1 MMSCE
6 HLVMQYSTFSK
17 NPNDPLTEPM
27 FFGQPVNVARYDQQ
41 KYIAFENLIEKQIS
55 FFWRPEEVDLSR
67 DRIDYANLPEHEKHI
82 FISNLKYQTLL
93 DSIQGRSP
101 NVGFLP
107 LVSIPELETWIE
119 TWAFFETI
127 HSRSY
132 THIIRNIVNDPS
144 VVFDDIVQNEYI
156 LARAEDIACYYD
168 DLIEYTQYFNLLG
181 EGTHTVNGEMVEVS
195 LHELKKK
202 LYLCLMCVNVLEA
215 IRFYVSFACSFA
227 FAERELM
234 EGNAKII
241 KLIARDEAL
250 HLTSTQH
257 MLNLMR
263 GGSEGTEWA
272 QIAQD
277 LQQECFDLF
286 VKAAEQEKEWASYL
300 FKDGSMIGLNKDI
313 LCQYVEYITN
323 HRMLAVGLPV
333 AFPKSTQNPIPWINA
348 WLSSDNVQVAPQ
360 EVEISSYLIG
370 QIDAEVKTED
380 LEDFEL

>member
-1 MMSCE
+1 MT
-6 HLVMQYSTFSK
+6 YSIFCQK
-17 NPNDPLTEPM
+17 PNNALKEPM

-41 KYIAFENLIEKQIS
+41 KHPIFEQLIEKQLS
-55 FFWRPEEVDLSR
+55 FFWRPEEVDVSKDRLDYGNLSV
-67 DRIDYANLPEHEKHI
+67 HEQHI

-101 NVGFLP
+101 NVVLLP

-119 TWAFFETI
+119 TWSFSETI

-132 THIIRNIVNDPS
+132 THIIRNIVNEPGL
-144 VVFDDIVQNEYI
+144 VFDDIMENKNI
-156 LARAEDIACYYD
+156 LERASDIAKYYD
-168 DLIEYTQYFNLLG
+168 DLYQHSQVYSLFG
-181 EGTHTVNGEMVEVS
+181 AGTHSINGKEVTVDLRV
-195 LHELKKK
+195 LKKK
-202 LYLCLMCVNVLEA
+202 LYLCLMAVNVLEA

-227 FAERELM
+227 FAERKLM

-257 MLNLMR
+257 MLNIMR
-263 GGSEGTEWA
+263 SGRDDPEMVE
-272 QIAQD
+272 IAK
-277 LQQECFDLF
+277 ECFEDSVEIF
-286 VKAAEQEKEWASYL
+286 RAAAEQEKAWAGYL

-323 HRMLAVGLPV
+323 LRMEAVGLP
-333 AFPKSTQNPIPWINA
+333 AIFPDAKSNPIPWINT

-360 EVEISSYLIG
+360 ETEISSYLVG
-370 QIDAEVKTED
+370 QIDSD
-380 LEDFEL
+380 LSDSDFDDFEL

>member
-1 MMSCE
+1 MSCE

-181 EGTHTVNGEMVEVS
+181 EGTHTVNGETVEIS

-263 GGSEGTEWA
+263 GGSEGAEWA

-333 AFPKSTQNPIPWINA
+333 AFPKATQNPIPWINA

-380 LEDFEL
+380 LEGFEL

>member
-1 MMSCE
+1 MSCE

-181 EGTHTVNGEMVEVS
+181 EGTHTVNGETVDIS

-263 GGSEGTEWA
+263 GGSEGAEWA
-272 QIAQD
+272 QIAKD

-333 AFPKSTQNPIPWINA
+333 AFPKATQNPIPWINA

>member
-1 MMSCE
+1 MSCE

-181 EGTHTVNGEMVEVS
+181 EGTHTVNGKTVEVS

-263 GGSEGTEWA
+263 GGSEGAEWA

-333 AFPKSTQNPIPWINA
+333 AFPKSTQNPSPWINA

>member
-1 MMSCE
+1 MSCE

-181 EGTHTVNGEMVEVS
+181 EGTHTVNGKTVEIS

-250 HLTSTQH
+250 HLTSTQQ

-333 AFPKSTQNPIPWINA
+333 AFPKATQNPIPWINA

-380 LEDFEL
+380 LEGFEL

>member
-1 MMSCE
+1 MSCE
-6 HLVMQYSTFSK
+6 HLVMQYSTFPK
-17 NPNDPLTEPM
+17 NPNNALLEPM
-27 FFGQPVNVARYDQQ
+27 FLGQPVNVARYDQQ
-41 KYIAFENLIEKQIS
+41 KYEAFEKLIEKQIS

-101 NVGFLP
+101 NVGLLP
-107 LVSIPELETWIE
+107 LVSLPELETWIE
-119 TWAFFETI
+119 TWSFFETI

-144 VVFDDIVQNEYI
+144 IVFDDIVQNEYI
-156 LARAEDIACYYD
+156 IARAEDIACYYD

-181 EGTHTVNGEMVEVS
+181 VGTHQVNGKTIVVS
-195 LHELKKK
+195 ERELKKK

-263 GGSEGTEWA
+263 GGAEGAEWA
-272 QIAQD
+272 EIAAELQD
-277 LQQECFDLF
+277 ECFELF
-286 VKAAEQEKEWASYL
+286 KKAAEQEKEWAEYL

-323 HRMLAVGLPV
+323 ARMLAVGLPQ
-333 AFPKSTQNPIPWINA
+333 AFEKATQNPIPWINA

>member
-1 MMSCE
+1 MSCE

-181 EGTHTVNGEMVEVS
+181 EGTHTVNGETVDIS

-263 GGSEGTEWA
+263 GGSEGAEWA

-323 HRMLAVGLPV
+323 HRMLAVGLTV
-333 AFPKSTQNPIPWINA
+333 AFPKATQNPIPWINA

>member
-1 MMSCE
+1 MSCE
-6 HLVMQYSTFSK
+6 HLVMQYSTFPK
-17 NPNDPLTEPM
+17 NPNNALLEPM
-27 FFGQPVNVARYDQQ
+27 FLGQPVNVARYDQQ
-41 KYIAFENLIEKQIS
+41 KYESFEKLSEKQIS

-101 NVGFLP
+101 NVGLLP
-107 LVSIPELETWIE
+107 VVSLPELETWIE
-119 TWAFFETI
+119 TWSFFETI

-144 VVFDDIVQNEYI
+144 IVFDDIVQNEYI
-156 LARAEDIACYYD
+156 IARAEDIACYYD

-181 EGTHTVNGEMVEVS
+181 VGEHRVNGKTIVVS
-195 LHELKKK
+195 ERELKKK

-263 GGSEGTEWA
+263 GGAEGAEWA
-272 QIAQD
+272 EIAAELQD
-277 LQQECFDLF
+277 ECFELF
-286 VKAAEQEKEWASYL
+286 KKAAEQEKEWAEYL

-323 HRMLAVGLPV
+323 ARMLAVGLPP
-333 AFPKSTQNPIPWINA
+333 AFEKATQNPIPWINA

>member
-1 MMSCE
+1 MSCE
-6 HLVMQYSTFSK
+6 HLTMSYSTFNKQK
-17 NPNDPLTEPM
+17 NNALLEPM
-27 FFGQPVNVARYDQQ
+27 FFGQSVNVARYDQQ
-41 KYIAFENLIEKQIS
+41 KYEIFEKLIEKQLS
-55 FFWRPEEVDLSR
+55 FFWRPEEIDVSR
-67 DRIDYANLPEHEKHI
+67 DRIDYQNLPDHEKHI

-101 NVGFLP
+101 NMALLP

-119 TWAFFETI
+119 TWSFSETI

-144 VVFDDIVQNEYI
+144 IVFDDIVQNSYI
-156 LARAEDIACYYD
+156 IARAEDIACYYD
-168 DLIEYTQYFNLLG
+168 DLIEYTQYYNLSG
-181 EGTHTVNGEMVEVS
+181 QGKHQINGKT
-195 LHELKKK
+195 LTIHLRELKKK

-250 HLTSTQH
+250 HLTGTQH
-257 MLNLMR
+257 ILNLMR
-263 GGSEGTEWA
+263 NGVDDAEMAEIATE
-272 QIAQD
+272 
-277 LQQECFDLF
+277 LEQECVALF
-286 VKAAEQEKEWASYL
+286 QKAAEQEKEWAEYL

-313 LCQYVEYITN
+313 LGQYIEYITN
-323 HRMLAVGLPV
+323 LRMMAVGLQPIFEK
-333 AFPKSTQNPIPWINA
+333 ATQNPIPWINA

-360 EVEISSYLIG
+360 EVEISSYLVG
-370 QIDAEVKTED
+370 QIDAEVSADD
-380 LEDFEL
+380 LGDFEL